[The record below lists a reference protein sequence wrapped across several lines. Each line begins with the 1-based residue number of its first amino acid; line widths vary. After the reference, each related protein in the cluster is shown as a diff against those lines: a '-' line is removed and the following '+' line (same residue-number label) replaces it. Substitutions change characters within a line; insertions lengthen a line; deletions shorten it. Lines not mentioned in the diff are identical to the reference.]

1 MDNIK
6 NKVVVITGASSGIGA
21 ATALLLA
28 ARGTKVVL
36 GAGRQDKLELLA
48 ARIIKAGD
56 EAVYAVTDVRK
67 RAAVTSLVNLA
78 ITQ

>member
-1 MDNIK
+1 MPA
-6 NKVVVITGASSGIGA
+6 VELGA
-21 ATALLLA
+21 ATDLLLA
-28 ARGTKVVL
+28 ARGATVVL

-48 ARIIKAGD
+48 ARIIKAGG

-67 RAAVTSLVNLA
+67 RADVTSLVNLT